1 MQKEPFFYGK
11 LMTAP
16 ISLDLLLSNDVC
28 RLLDSFAA
36 TMKIQVVFY
45 SRSGEILRRGR
56 SFGNS
61 AYCDAMQK
69 QFFGS
74 EKCTALDKAMQKR
87 SLESGEVF
95 CYSCHAGLNE
105 LIAPVRVFGKTAG
118 FIMFGQF
125 RTTAEPPEFTREY
138 PEIRE
143 FFYSLPFFA
152 PEDTGS
158 LIDMAKILLDYIAD
172 KELISAPGSFRY
184 QKLLYFIEEHL
195 TEKISLHQAARHLN
209 ISDSTLSHF
218 LRKEHNT
225 SFKELLI
232 SRKLDAADKLMRSD
246 PAMTIAEAARL
257 AGFDDPHYFSRLY
270 RKKRGIPPSR
280 A

>member
-1 MQKEPFFYGK
+1 
-11 LMTAP
+11 MTAP
-16 ISLDLLLSNDVC
+16 ISLDLLLSDDAC

-61 AYCDAMQK
+61 SYCDAMQK

-74 EKCTALDKAMQKR
+74 EKCIALDKAMQKR

-105 LIAPVRVFGKTAG
+105 LIAPVQIFGETAG

-125 RTTAEPPEFTREY
+125 RTTTEPPEFIRKY
-138 PEIRE
+138 PDIQKN
-143 FFYSLPFFA
+143 FYDLPFFA

-158 LIDMAKILLDYIAD
+158 LEDMAKVLLNYIAD
-172 KELISAPGSFRY
+172 KELVSSPESFRY
-184 QKLLYFIEEHL
+184 QKLISFIEKHL
-195 TEKISLHQAARHLN
+195 HGKISLHQAAKYLN

-232 SRKLDAADKLMRSD
+232 SRKLDAADKIMHSD
-246 PAMTIAEAARL
+246 PAMTIAEAARQ

-270 RKKRGIPPSR
+270 HKKRGFPPSDSLR
-280 A
+280 HKNVSE